1 MDTISKNKTITVR
14 PYSLKELAAL
24 YDVKPRTVKIWLQP
38 FSSVIGDKKGRF
50 YTIKQVEIIFDKIG
64 EPKEMDAA

>member
-1 MDTISKNKTITVR
+1 MDTISKNKTITLR

>member
-1 MDTISKNKTITVR
+1 MDTISKNKTIPLR

-38 FSSVIGDKKGRF
+38 FSSDIGDKKGRF

>member
-1 MDTISKNKTITVR
+1 MDTISKNKTITLR

-50 YTIKQVEIIFDKIG
+50 YTIKRVEIIFDKIG